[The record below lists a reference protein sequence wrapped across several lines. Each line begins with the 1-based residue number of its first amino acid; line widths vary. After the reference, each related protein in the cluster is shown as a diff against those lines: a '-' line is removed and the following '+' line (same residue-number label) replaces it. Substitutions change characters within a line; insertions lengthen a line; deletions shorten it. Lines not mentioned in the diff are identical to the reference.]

1 MNILIQ
7 ILVEQAYT
15 FTVQT
20 INDAAESN
28 RVSDPSSAV
37 ICKTKH
43 GGRIV
48 FWVYFRTLEVK
59 WNPV

>member
-1 MNILIQ
+1 MISLIK

-20 INDAAESN
+20 INDAAESI

-37 ICKTKH
+37 TCQTIY
-43 GGRIV
+43 GGKMV
-48 FWVYFRTLEVK
+48 FLV
-59 WNPV
+59 